1 MVAGMTVP
9 HQTAA
14 DGVQY
19 AVSTKATTK
28 DDHVS
33 NNDASKQQENQ
44 EVQYIYIYIYIYTYY
59 QGFIMV
65 RTVLDCFIGCE
76 R

>member
-44 EVQYIYIYIYIYTYY
+44 EVYIYIYILSRVYN
-59 QGFIMV
+59 G
-65 RTVLDCFIGCE
+65 
-76 R
+76 

>member
-19 AVSTKATTK
+19 AVSTKATSK

-44 EVQYIYIYIYIYTYY
+44 EVYIRIYCTYY
-59 QGFIMV
+59 QGFIMI
-65 RTVLDCFIGCE
+65 RTVLNCFIGCE